1 MVKDPIWLPEHSSL
15 QHDWVCIS
23 LRREGLTFAMAA
35 QEVDREASQGHVNQ
49 EQLRHMP
56 YTEACVKEALRLYPP
71 ATALARQLTQDMQIM
86 GHSVPKGTG
95 IFVRPPSLLPVCP
108 QRVVHV
114 PQACRSILPHQ
125 CCRGVPTHVPVV
137 SWDTARALDCRCS
150 KRALTPHGPCKLRR

>member
-1 MVKDPIWLPEHSSL
+1 MVKEAIWLPEHSSL

-114 PQACRSILPHQ
+114 PQACRSILSMERSDQGCAPSVVPRGTDS
-125 CCRGVPTHVPVV
+125 CCCCLLGH
-137 SWDTARALDCRCS
+137 CS
-150 KRALTPHGPCKLRR
+150 GSGLPMQ